1 MKSLPWISREIRV
14 LMRARLYYLTK
25 AKKSKRMEDWV
36 SFKSVKNQLKQ
47 SLKKAKLEYF
57 KRLSEQSA
65 RNPRKAWQ
73 EVSRLLGSGSRKE
86 ISVLRSEKGEITSQ
100 QEIADELG
108 RFFSEIVG
116 VTSESQEQSY
126 SGNDPGLNGGCKVQ
140 FKFKEI
146 EEGDVLKVLK
156 TLDPNKA
163 YGADEIRSKLIR
175 MVAPGICQ
183 SLTSLF
189 NSSLRSGQVP
199 EEWKA
204 ANITPVPKKGNNDEV
219 SNFRPVSVLPVVGKV
234 FERLVHNQLY
244 SYLQE
249 HKMLD
254 SAQFGFR
261 PGHSTQ
267 DALLSMVEEWRV
279 ALDEDKLVGSV
290 FFRPE

>member
-1 MKSLPWISREIRV
+1 M
-14 LMRARLYYLTK
+14 
-25 AKKSKRMEDWV
+25 
-36 SFKSVKNQLKQ
+36 
-47 SLKKAKLEYF
+47 
-57 KRLSEQSA
+57 
-65 RNPRKAWQ
+65 
-73 EVSRLLGSGSRKE
+73 
-86 ISVLRSEKGEITSQ
+86 
-100 QEIADELG
+100 
-108 RFFSEIVG
+108 
-116 VTSESQEQSY
+116 
-126 SGNDPGLNGGCKVQ
+126 
-140 FKFKEI
+140 
-146 EEGDVLKVLK
+146 LK

-163 YGADEIRSKLIR
+163 CGADEIGSKLLR

-204 ANITPVPKKGNNDEV
+204 AYITPVPKKGNNDDV

-267 DALLSMVEEWRV
+267 DTLVSMVEEWRV
-279 ALDEDKLVGSV
+279 ALNEDRLVGSV